1 MEEPYQGLPDYTDMG
16 DVVYQEN
23 AEKAVDTYDKFVG
36 PEVCLPDKLGIITV
50 GRVTKRVKGGKGN
63 PRGIKKSAL
72 FADHSLYEV

>member
-23 AEKAVDTYDKFVG
+23 AEKAVDAYDKFVG

-50 GRVTKRVKGGKGN
+50 GRVTNLVKESEGN
-63 PRGIKKSAL
+63 PRGIEHLTL
-72 FADHSLYEV
+72 FVAH